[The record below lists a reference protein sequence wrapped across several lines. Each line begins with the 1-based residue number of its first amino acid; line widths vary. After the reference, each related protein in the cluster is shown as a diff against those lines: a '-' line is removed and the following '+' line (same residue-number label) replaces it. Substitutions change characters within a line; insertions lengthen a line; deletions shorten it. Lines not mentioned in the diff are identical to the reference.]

1 MEYNFR
7 EIEKKWQQKWV
18 DNKTYK
24 VVEDESKKK
33 FYVLNMFPYPS
44 GAGLHVGHPLGYI
57 ASDIYARYK
66 RLQGYNVLNPMGYD
80 AYGLPAEQYA
90 IQTGQHPAITTV
102 NNINRYRQQL
112 DKIGFSF
119 DWDREVRTC
128 EPGYYHWTQ
137 WAFQKMFNSYY
148 CNTCGKAEPIS
159 ELIKHFEEKGTEGL
173 DVACSEELSF
183 TAEEWKAKSEK
194 EQQEVLMN
202 YRQTHRLC
210 LAPGDSL
217 YIELDARVWNDTI
230 RDGTVPESVIT
241 FAGNERAAALN
252 RDMADLQQYY
262 QPLRLK
268 YTGENSMEQAIRKYS
283 PEEFETFAD
292 SKEREYRDVWN
303 RFRKE
308 HRPVKELNAWV
319 EDMLRY
325 GTWQAK
331 LTYANICQVIK
342 QQNPEAQ
349 APELP
354 KNFIRFV
361 KSYDPDDNRIVT
373 MEHAAFLDMYNQYL
387 LESIYREMDDNPA
400 IKSDDDA
407 LQFLQKR
414 LGEKTSGFTEELIR
428 CRFYLEMLPNAP
440 TDILNRYIAP
450 EQFANAYMREKMQAA
465 NDELNAVLN
474 GEPAEGTQ
482 LIEPDSTI
490 RGNLFESIV
499 ADHAGKVVYVDFWA
513 PWCGPCMA
521 EMPFSLELQQH
532 YQNKNVVFVFLC
544 GQCPNDQWRR
554 TVLAE
559 KLTGIHYKP
568 TSEQINELY
577 TQFGIEGI
585 PHYMLVD
592 RNGKI
597 VSHNAPRPSEKD
609 RIVEEIDKLL

>member
-1 MEYNFR
+1 MRLTLLLLSALLICSCSRQADPWQTGRVVIAGKIRHFDEHPDRKDIGFGFNGLLKQSGQNTLKVSADAEGAFRME
-7 EIEKKWQQKWV
+7 
-18 DNKTYK
+18 T
-24 VVEDESKKK
+24 
-33 FYVLNMFPYPS
+33 L
-44 GAGLHVGHPLGYI
+44 LGY
-57 ASDIYARYK
+57 
-66 RLQGYNVLNPMGYD
+66 P
-80 AYGLPAEQYA
+80 
-90 IQTGQHPAITTV
+90 
-102 NNINRYRQQL
+102 
-112 DKIGFSF
+112 
-119 DWDREVRTC
+119 
-128 EPGYYHWTQ
+128 
-137 WAFQKMFNSYY
+137 
-148 CNTCGKAEPIS
+148 
-159 ELIKHFEEKGTEGL
+159 
-173 DVACSEELSF
+173 
-183 TAEEWKAKSEK
+183 
-194 EQQEVLMN
+194 QEVLMN

>member
-1 MEYNFR
+1 
-7 EIEKKWQQKWV
+7 
-18 DNKTYK
+18 
-24 VVEDESKKK
+24 
-33 FYVLNMFPYPS
+33 
-44 GAGLHVGHPLGYI
+44 
-57 ASDIYARYK
+57 
-66 RLQGYNVLNPMGYD
+66 
-80 AYGLPAEQYA
+80 
-90 IQTGQHPAITTV
+90 
-102 NNINRYRQQL
+102 
-112 DKIGFSF
+112 
-119 DWDREVRTC
+119 
-128 EPGYYHWTQ
+128 
-137 WAFQKMFNSYY
+137 
-148 CNTCGKAEPIS
+148 
-159 ELIKHFEEKGTEGL
+159 
-173 DVACSEELSF
+173 
-183 TAEEWKAKSEK
+183 
-194 EQQEVLMN
+194 MN

-252 RDMADLQQYY
+252 PDMADLQQYY

-387 LESIYREMDDNPA
+387 FESIYREMDDNPA

-450 EQFANAYMREKMQAA
+450 EQFANAYMREK
-465 NDELNAVLN
+465 NA
-474 GEPAEGTQ
+474 GRQ
-482 LIEPDSTI
+482 
-490 RGNLFESIV
+490 
-499 ADHAGKVVYVDFWA
+499 
-513 PWCGPCMA
+513 
-521 EMPFSLELQQH
+521 
-532 YQNKNVVFVFLC
+532 
-544 GQCPNDQWRR
+544 RR
-554 TVLAE
+554 TERCVERRTRRRNATDRTRLDDPREPVPNRSSPTTRARSFTSISGHRGADRAWPKCRSRWNYSNTTRIRTSFSYSSADNARTISGAGRFSPK

-609 RIVEEIDKLL
+609 WIVEEIDKLL